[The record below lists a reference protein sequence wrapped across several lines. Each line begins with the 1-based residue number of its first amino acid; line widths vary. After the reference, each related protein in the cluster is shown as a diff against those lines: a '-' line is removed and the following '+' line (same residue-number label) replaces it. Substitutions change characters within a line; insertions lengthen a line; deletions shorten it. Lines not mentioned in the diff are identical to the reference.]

1 MDGFSF
7 LECSLQL
14 ILDMHFIVEIAVCG
28 RFPHRPV
35 QQLLSTIITRA
46 VAAFSARGVDPQRS
60 STRILFL
67 FFFVVYSHNV
77 LGCMF
82 A

>member
-14 ILDMHFIVEIAVCG
+14 ILDMHFIIEIAVCG

-35 QQLLSTIITRA
+35 QQLVSTIITRA

-60 STRILFL
+60 VYQNPFSMIFVSILTTF
-67 FFFVVYSHNV
+67 
-77 LGCMF
+77 
-82 A
+82 